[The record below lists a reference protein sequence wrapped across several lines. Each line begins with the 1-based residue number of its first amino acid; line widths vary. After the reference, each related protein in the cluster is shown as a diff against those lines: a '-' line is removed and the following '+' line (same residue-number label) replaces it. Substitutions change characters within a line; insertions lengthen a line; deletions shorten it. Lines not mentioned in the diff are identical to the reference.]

1 MDAGYQMSNDDSND
15 KGVAATLRLVSN
27 SDEKEVS
34 SENRSIEE
42 HLKNAQFL
50 IEILPYIQ
58 RWRGKIVVVK
68 YGGNAMADDNVSMH
82 FAEDIVLMK
91 QVGLLPVVVHGG
103 GPQIGDLMEKLG
115 KKSEFRDGLRVT
127 DAETLD
133 IARMVLVGKVN
144 RDIVG
149 AINVHGPH
157 AVGVSGEDG
166 GLITAAARNPE
177 LGFVGDVSSINP
189 TLLVK
194 LLSEGLIPVMSTI
207 GADATGQA
215 YNINADT
222 VAGAVAEALEAEKIV
237 YLTDVAGLYEDFGDE
252 TSLIRR
258 ATISELQEKIDSGLL
273 SGGMIPKIE
282 ACVRAVRNGVSSA
295 HLLDGRVPHVSLL
308 ELFTDLG
315 IGTMIVP

>member
-1 MDAGYQMSNDDSND
+1 MSNDDFTD

-27 SDEKEVS
+27 SDEKEVP
-34 SENRSIEE
+34 SESRSIEE

-68 YGGNAMADDNVSMH
+68 YGGNAMADNNVSMH

-194 LLSEGLIPVMSTI
+194 LISEGLIPVMSTI

-222 VAGAVAEALEAEKIV
+222 VAGAVAEALKAEKIV
-237 YLTDVAGLYEDFGDE
+237 YLTDVAGLYEDFDDE

-258 ATISELQEKIDSGLL
+258 ATVSELQEKIDSGLL